1 MNKPLLS
8 IIIISHNQRDEL
20 IRCVDSVLA
29 QDIPFEYEIILS
41 DDRSTDGTFGVAN
54 EYASKYPFIIATQ
67 CNSNECNPINT
78 SERSGWNRCNGYKYA
93 KGKYIVHIDGDDYFK
108 GTDCLRLQVEL
119 LEQYSECS
127 MCMQN
132 IWCIEAGTPEL
143 HGSSWH
149 ALHKYHTGQ
158 IVTAKDFFLN
168 QMYLLNQAFV
178 MRRNDQI
185 DPVKLYGKYYVDD
198 IITFH
203 HLQFGPIVCLD
214 RCDYVYVINPKS
226 IIRSYSN
233 QVERDLILTLDLTV
247 FASHFVPM
255 FTELYFT
262 ISFKDMTPISVV
274 VPPIS
279 TIILAD
285 GSAVCNPTPKAAV
298 FIVDS
303 IYTFLA
309 PIFNSISLIISF
321 SNAVMFCGQLTKILG
336 FIKRPV
342 FLTFF
347 NLF

>member
-8 IIIISHNQRDEL
+8 VIIISHNQRDEL

-41 DDRSTDGTFGVAN
+41 DDRSTDGTFEVAN

-203 HLQFGPIVCLD
+203 HLQFGSIVCLD

-255 FTELYFT
+255 FTELYYACYKKDLLRIVNLILSGGRVKERKKTLEQYNTFIT
-262 ISFKDMTPISVV
+262 KVCVSEKIS
-274 VPPIS
+274 
-279 TIILAD
+279 
-285 GSAVCNPTPKAAV
+285 
-298 FIVDS
+298 
-303 IYTFLA
+303 
-309 PIFNSISLIISF
+309 
-321 SNAVMFCGQLTKILG
+321 ILG
-336 FIKRPV
+336 ISRLQLIRILLIFAVHLKKYHEFIYRCIHK
-342 FLTFF
+342 
-347 NLF
+347 LFVYTK